1 VICRKI
7 LLRKSKMSQK
17 LVENWSEVKGL
28 LEKMTIE
35 QIEEFVEAIEA
46 LGKAKKAGMLFDNYE
61 ILQ

>member
-1 VICRKI
+1 
-7 LLRKSKMSQK
+7 MSQK